1 MHCEKFNKGGLGNL
15 FAHFERRDNAKR
27 KYKNENIDKTKTHLN
42 YNLAPIHEEGLYN
55 FAKNRVKELNI
66 LNRKNTIWVCDWCIS
81 APKNI
86 VGDYEKCKLFF
97 NTVYTFLENRYR
109 YENQNGKEYSNIDNN
124 NIVSAF
130 VHYDEG
136 LKKEDNIND
145 DNSFNSAH
153 MHFCFIPCVN
163 KQITEFNSENG
174 ELYTKNITKVCA
186 KELISRV
193 ELKSIHTDMQRFIN
207 ENLDFDAKI
216 LNGGTIGKN
225 LSVNDLKRKT
235 ELEKQIK
242 ENEQKLELMKK
253 EISILATN
261 FLNLNEKASYYNKS
275 LIQEQ
280 AERERELQGSAEQ
293 IKNIINSYDVS
304 FDIITSELEKR
315 DNKIYN
321 IDLSYNKSLEILK
334 ELDIINKEAKKLEG
348 EIENKVKEYNKNYD
362 DELDFA

>member
-15 FAHFERRDNAKR
+15 FAHFERRDNEKR
-27 KYKNENIDKTKTHLN
+27 KYKNENIDKSKSKLN
-42 YNLAPIHEEGLYN
+42 YNLAPLHEEGLYN
-55 FAKNRVKELNI
+55 FTKNRVKELNI

-81 APKNI
+81 APKEI
-86 VGDYEKCKLFF
+86 IGDYEKCKQFF
-97 NTVYTFLENRYR
+97 SVAYSFLENKYR
-109 YENQNGKEYSNIDNN
+109 YENIYGKEYSNIDNN
-124 NIVSAF
+124 NIVSSY
-130 VHYDEG
+130 VHFDEG
-136 LKKEDNIND
+136 IKNENNESNK
-145 DNSFNSAH
+145 SFNSAH
-153 MHFCFIPCVN
+153 MHFCFIPVIN
-163 KQITEFNSENG
+163 KMVTEFDSEKG
-174 ELYTKNITKVCA
+174 ELISKNTKKVCA
-186 KELISRV
+186 KELITRV
-193 ELKSIHTDMQRFIN
+193 ELKSIHNDMQRFIN